1 MRLPVSYFFF
11 PPFLLF
17 RPFRLSP
24 FPSAFRPSAPSM
36 SSQSSDVFRPLSRLP
51 LFLILA
57 ALFVPI
63 LRAADRPNILFIMV
77 DEMKW
82 NVTSYAGHPLVKT
95 PHLDQLAREGT
106 QFATAYTVAPICT
119 PSRYSLFSSRYAH
132 VHGSVD
138 NSTPTREPQVLLPA
152 LLKHHGYQTAISGKL
167 HFMPSSHDHSFD
179 YFWSFANEGPG
190 KLPTWPQTLAKKH
203 GANIA
208 RKLTAQPF
216 PDDPLGRDLGKLA
229 YPKEDTQ
236 TSWITDRAVDFL
248 QKERDPAKP
257 FFLFVSYLDPHSP
270 SHLAEPYWSMFEAGK
285 MPLPPS
291 FKVDPTKPAQSAD
304 NRHEVNDPKI
314 VQALTA
320 AYYAK
325 VTMVDDNVGRL
336 LQRLRELG
344 LAENTL
350 IVFTAD
356 HGNMLGD
363 LNRWFKGAMYEGS
376 ARVPLLMK
384 APAASPFAATFN
396 RGTVVN
402 QIVENIDV
410 MPTLCE
416 MVGVPLPA
424 AGIQGRSL
432 TPLAAGQTAGWKN
445 RAFAERNS
453 AMVRTSQF
461 KYIDNRRNNERHGGG
476 QPELY
481 DLTKDPLEMNNL
493 ATDASQAATLKD
505 LAAQLEQWQ
514 RENPP
519 VPVIAGVALP
529 PLAENPAGAPKAARP
544 GRKPRAEK

>member
-1 MRLPVSYFFF
+1 MK
-11 PPFLLF
+11 LL
-17 RPFRLSP
+17 
-24 FPSAFRPSAPSM
+24 AN
-36 SSQSSDVFRPLSRLP
+36 LP
-51 LFLILA
+51 LLVA
-57 ALFVPI
+57 ATALLTSPV
-63 LRAADRPNILFIMV
+63 RAADRPNILFIMV

-82 NVTSYAGHPLVKT
+82 NVTSYAGHSLVKT

-119 PSRYSLFSSRYAH
+119 PSRYSFFTSRYAH

-152 LLKHHGYQTAISGKL
+152 ILKHHGYQTALSGKL
-167 HFMPSSHDHSFD
+167 HFIPHTHDYSFD

-203 GANIA
+203 GGNIA

-216 PDDPLGRDLGKLA
+216 PNDPLGKDLGKLA

-248 QKERDPAKP
+248 QQRDAAKP

-270 SHLAEPYWSMFEAGK
+270 SHLAEPYWSMFDPAK

-291 FKVDPTKPAQSAD
+291 FKPDPTKPAQSAD

-314 VQALTA
+314 VQAMTA

-350 IVFTAD
+350 IIFTAD
-356 HGNMLGD
+356 HGNMVGD

-376 ARVPLLMK
+376 ARIPLLMK

-396 RGTVVN
+396 RGTVVR

-416 MVGVPLPA
+416 IVGVPLPT

-432 TPLAAGQTAGWKN
+432 TPLAAGQTAHWKN
-445 RAFAERNS
+445 RAFAERNGS
-453 AMVRTSQF
+453 MIRTPQF
-461 KYIDNRRNNERHGGG
+461 KYINNSRNNERHGGG
-476 QPELY
+476 TPELY
-481 DLTKDPLEMNNL
+481 DLVKDPLEMNNL
-493 ATDASQAATLKD
+493 ATDPVHAATLKE
-505 LAAQLEQWQ
+505 LATQLEQWQ
-514 RENPP
+514 RDNPP
-519 VPVIAGVALP
+519 VPTIAGVALP
-529 PLAENPAGAPKAARP
+529 PAAENSDRAAKATRKA
-544 GRKPRAEK
+544 GRKTRAEK